1 MGNHI
6 ADGYLSTA
14 LVQEEEMFFLSLII
28 RNITVVNAIGRNEQM
43 DVWMKDGKIAQ
54 IAQHIEAQGGDQ
66 LDGSGKFLLPGFI
79 DMHIHG
85 SAQMDTMDA
94 SDEGLHIMAKSLLKE
109 GTTSFLATTMTQ
121 SFDNIERAIANV
133 AQFQPKS
140 DEAEVLGLHIE
151 GPFVSK
157 QRAGAQPFDYIVQP
171 DVEIITKWQALSGQK
186 IKQITLAPEEP
197 NGMTAVQSLS
207 ESGVIVSI
215 GHSDATFE
223 QMQEAVQL
231 GASQGTHL
239 YNQMRPFH
247 HRDPGVVGG
256 VLLLDAIKAE
266 LIVDF
271 IHMHE
276 GAVEMAYRLKGADG
290 IILITDA
297 MRAKG
302 MPYGEYDL
310 GGQLV
315 HVTESGAHLSNGS
328 LAGSILTMDQ
338 AVRNMRKITNCTME
352 ELVKMSSYN
361 AAQQLKLTN
370 KGQLIEGYD
379 ADAVIVDE
387 HLLLHQTIKAGQ
399 ISMQANNL

>member
-1 MGNHI
+1 M
-6 ADGYLSTA
+6 DTFSTA

-28 RNITVVNAIGRNEQM
+28 RNITVVNASGRDEQM

-54 IAQHIEAQGGDQ
+54 VAHHIEAQGFEQ

-140 DEAEVLGLHIE
+140 DEAELLGLHIE

-157 QRAGAQPFDYIVQP
+157 QRAGAQPLDYIVQP
-171 DVEIITKWQALSGQK
+171 DIEVMTKWQALSGQK

-207 ESGVIVSI
+207 ENGIIVSI

-256 VLLLDAIKAE
+256 VLLVDAIKAE

-338 AVRNMRKITNCTME
+338 AVRNMRQITNCTLE

-399 ISMQANNL
+399 INMHANNL

>member
-1 MGNHI
+1 M
-6 ADGYLSTA
+6 DTFSTA

-28 RNITVVNAIGRNEQM
+28 RNITVVNASGRDEQM

-54 IAQHIEAQGGDQ
+54 VAHHIEAQGIEQ

-121 SFDNIERAIANV
+121 SFDNIERAITNV
-133 AQFQPKS
+133 AQFQPKL

-157 QRAGAQPFDYIVQP
+157 QRAGAQPLDYIVQP
-171 DVEIITKWQALSGQK
+171 DIEVMTKWQALSGQK

-207 ESGVIVSI
+207 ENGIIVSI

-338 AVRNMRKITNCTME
+338 AVRNMHQITNCTLE

-399 ISMQANNL
+399 INRHANN

>member
-1 MGNHI
+1 
-6 ADGYLSTA
+6 
-14 LVQEEEMFFLSLII
+14 
-28 RNITVVNAIGRNEQM
+28 
-43 DVWMKDGKIAQ
+43 
-54 IAQHIEAQGGDQ
+54 
-66 LDGSGKFLLPGFI
+66 
-79 DMHIHG
+79 
-85 SAQMDTMDA
+85 
-94 SDEGLHIMAKSLLKE
+94 
-109 GTTSFLATTMTQ
+109 MTQ
-121 SFDNIERAIANV
+121 SFDNIERAITNV
-133 AQFQPKS
+133 AQFQPKP

-157 QRAGAQPFDYIVQP
+157 QRAGAQPLDYIVQP

-207 ESGVIVSI
+207 ESGIIVSI
-215 GHSDATFE
+215 GHSDATFD
-223 QMQEAVQL
+223 QIQEAVQL

-338 AVRNMRKITNCTME
+338 AVRNMHQITNCTLE

-399 ISMQANNL
+399 INMHANN

>member
-1 MGNHI
+1 M
-6 ADGYLSTA
+6 
-14 LVQEEEMFFLSLII
+14 
-28 RNITVVNAIGRNEQM
+28 VNASGRDEQM

-54 IAQHIEAQGGDQ
+54 IAQHIEAQGVEQ

-121 SFDNIERAIANV
+121 SFDNIERAITNV
-133 AQFQPKS
+133 AQFQPKL

-157 QRAGAQPFDYIVQP
+157 QRAGAQPLDYIVQP
-171 DVEIITKWQALSGQK
+171 DIEVITKWQALSGQK

-207 ESGVIVSI
+207 ENGIIVSI

-338 AVRNMRKITNCTME
+338 AVRNMHQITNCTLE

-399 ISMQANNL
+399 INMHANN

>member
-1 MGNHI
+1 M
-6 ADGYLSTA
+6 
-14 LVQEEEMFFLSLII
+14 SLII
-28 RNITVVNAIGRNEQM
+28 RNITVVNASGRDEQM

-54 IAQHIEAQGGDQ
+54 VAHHIEAQGIEQ

-121 SFDNIERAIANV
+121 SFDNIERAITNV
-133 AQFQPKS
+133 AQFQPKL

-157 QRAGAQPFDYIVQP
+157 QRAGAQPLDYIVQP
-171 DVEIITKWQALSGQK
+171 DIEVMTKWQALSGQK

-207 ESGVIVSI
+207 ENGIIVSI

-338 AVRNMRKITNCTME
+338 AVRNMHQITNCTLE

-399 ISMQANNL
+399 INRHANN

>member
-1 MGNHI
+1 M
-6 ADGYLSTA
+6 DTFSTA

-28 RNITVVNAIGRNEQM
+28 RNITVVNASGRDEQM

-54 IAQHIEAQGGDQ
+54 VAHHIEAQGFEQ

-85 SAQMDTMDA
+85 SAEMDTMDA

-140 DEAEVLGLHIE
+140 DEAELLGLHIE

-157 QRAGAQPFDYIVQP
+157 QRAGAQPLDYIVQP
-171 DVEIITKWQALSGQK
+171 DIEVMTKWQALSGQK

-207 ESGVIVSI
+207 ENGIIVSI

-256 VLLLDAIKAE
+256 VLLVDAIKAE

-338 AVRNMRKITNCTME
+338 AVRNMRQITNCTLE

-399 ISMQANNL
+399 ISMHANNL

>member
-1 MGNHI
+1 M
-6 ADGYLSTA
+6 DTFSTA

-28 RNITVVNAIGRNEQM
+28 RNITVVNASGRDEQM

-54 IAQHIEAQGGDQ
+54 VAHHIEAQGIEQ

-140 DEAEVLGLHIE
+140 DEAELLGLHIE

-157 QRAGAQPFDYIVQP
+157 QRAGAQPLDYIVQP
-171 DVEIITKWQALSGQK
+171 DIEVMTKWQALSGQK

-207 ESGVIVSI
+207 ENGIIVSI

-256 VLLLDAIKAE
+256 VLLVDAIKAE

-338 AVRNMRKITNCTME
+338 AVRNMRQITNCTLE

-379 ADAVIVDE
+379 ADAVLVDE
-387 HLLLHQTIKAGQ
+387 HLRLHQTIKAGQ
-399 ISMQANNL
+399 ISMHANNL

>member
-1 MGNHI
+1 M
-6 ADGYLSTA
+6 
-14 LVQEEEMFFLSLII
+14 SLII
-28 RNITVVNAIGRNEQM
+28 RNITVVNASGRDEQM

-54 IAQHIEAQGGDQ
+54 VTQHIEAQGIEQ

-157 QRAGAQPFDYIVQP
+157 QRAGAQPLDYIVQP
-171 DVEIITKWQALSGQK
+171 DLEVITKWQALSGQK

-207 ESGVIVSI
+207 ENGIIVSI
-215 GHSDATFE
+215 GHSDATYE

-338 AVRNMRKITNCTME
+338 AVRNMHQITNCTLE

-399 ISMQANNL
+399 IDMHANN

>member
-1 MGNHI
+1 MGNVI
-6 ADGYLSTA
+6 ANGYFSTA
-14 LVQEEEMFFLSLII
+14 LIQEEEMFFLSLLIQ
-28 RNITVVNAIGRNEQM
+28 NITVVNANGRDEQM
-43 DVWMKDGKIAQ
+43 DVWMMDGKIAH
-54 IAQHIEAQGGDQ
+54 IAQHIEAHGVDR

-133 AQFQPKS
+133 AQFQPQP

-157 QRAGAQPFDYIVQP
+157 QRAGAQPLDYIVPP
-171 DVEIITKWQALSGQK
+171 DVQVISKWQALSGHK

-197 NGMTAVQSLS
+197 TGMTAVQSLS

-302 MPYGEYDL
+302 MPFGEYDL
-310 GGQLV
+310 GGQMV
-315 HVTESGAHLSNGS
+315 HVTESGAHLSNGA
-328 LAGSILTMDQ
+328 LAGSILKMDQ
-338 AVRNMRKITNCTME
+338 AVRNMRKITNCTLE
-352 ELVKMSSYN
+352 ELVKMSSFN

-370 KGQLIEGYD
+370 KGQLKEGYD
-379 ADAVIVDE
+379 ADAVIVDG
-387 HLLLHQTIKAGQ
+387 HLMLHQTIKAGQ
-399 ISMQANNL
+399 IMMHANI

>member
-1 MGNHI
+1 M
-6 ADGYLSTA
+6 
-14 LVQEEEMFFLSLII
+14 SLII
-28 RNITVVNAIGRNEQM
+28 RNITVVNASGRDEQM

-54 IAQHIEAQGGDQ
+54 IAQHIEAQGVEQ

-121 SFDNIERAIANV
+121 SFDNIERAITNV
-133 AQFQPKS
+133 AQFQPKL

-157 QRAGAQPFDYIVQP
+157 QRAGAQPLDYIVQP
-171 DVEIITKWQALSGQK
+171 DIEVITKWQALSGQK

-207 ESGVIVSI
+207 ENGIIVSI

-338 AVRNMRKITNCTME
+338 AVRNMHQITNCTLE

-399 ISMQANNL
+399 INMHANN

>member
-1 MGNHI
+1 MNTF
-6 ADGYLSTA
+6 STA

-28 RNITVVNAIGRNEQM
+28 RNITVVNASGRDEQM

-54 IAQHIEAQGGDQ
+54 IAQHIHVQGVDQ

-94 SDEGLHIMAKSLLKE
+94 SDEGLHIMAQSLLKE

-121 SFDNIERAIANV
+121 SFDKIERAIVNV

-157 QRAGAQPFDYIVQP
+157 QRAGAQPLDYIVQP
-171 DVEIITKWQALSGQK
+171 DVEVIKKWQALSGQK

-197 NGMTAVQSLS
+197 NGMAAVQSLS

-256 VLLLDAIKAE
+256 VLLVDAIKAE

-338 AVRNMRKITNCTME
+338 AVRNMRQITNCTLE

-370 KGQLIEGYD
+370 KGQLTEGYD

-387 HLLLHQTIKAGQ
+387 HLLLHQTIKAGRIRVQ
-399 ISMQANNL
+399 TKN

>member
-1 MGNHI
+1 M
-6 ADGYLSTA
+6 DTFSTA

-28 RNITVVNAIGRNEQM
+28 RNITVVNASGRDEQM

-54 IAQHIEAQGGDQ
+54 VAHHIEAQGIEQ

-157 QRAGAQPFDYIVQP
+157 QRAGAQPLDYIVQP
-171 DVEIITKWQALSGQK
+171 DIEVMTKWQALSGQK

-197 NGMTAVQSLS
+197 NGMTAVQGLS
-207 ESGVIVSI
+207 ENGIIVSI

-338 AVRNMRKITNCTME
+338 AVRNMHQITNCTLE

-399 ISMQANNL
+399 INMHANN

>member
-1 MGNHI
+1 MNTF
-6 ADGYLSTA
+6 STA
-14 LVQEEEMFFLSLII
+14 LVQEEEMFFLSLLI
-28 RNITVVNAIGRNEQM
+28 RNITVVNANGREERV
-43 DVWMKDGKIAQ
+43 DVWMKDSKIAE
-54 IAQHIEAQGGDQ
+54 IATHIDVSDVDQ

-121 SFDNIERAIANV
+121 SYDNIERAIANV
-133 AQFQPKS
+133 AQFQPQL
-140 DEAEVLGLHIE
+140 DEAEVLGIHIE

-157 QRAGAQPFDYIVQP
+157 NRAGAQPLDYIVQP
-171 DVEIITKWQALSGQK
+171 DIDVWTKWQELSGNK

-197 NGMTAVQSLS
+197 NGMTSVQSIS
-207 ESGVIVSI
+207 NSGVIVSI

-231 GASQGTHL
+231 GATQGTHL

-302 MPYGEYDL
+302 MPFGEYDL
-310 GGQLV
+310 GGQMV
-315 HVTESGAHLSNGS
+315 HVTEAGAHLSNGS
-328 LAGSILTMDQ
+328 LAGSILKMDQ
-338 AVRNMRKITNCTME
+338 AVRNMHQITNCTVE

-370 KGQLIEGYD
+370 KGQLVQGYD
-379 ADAVIVDE
+379 ADAVILDE
-387 HLLLHQTIKAGQ
+387 HLMLQQTIKAGKVTFDA
-399 ISMQANNL
+399 MVKGDGR

>member
-1 MGNHI
+1 M
-6 ADGYLSTA
+6 
-14 LVQEEEMFFLSLII
+14 SLII
-28 RNITVVNAIGRNEQM
+28 RNITVVNASGRDEQM

-54 IAQHIEAQGGDQ
+54 VAHHIEAQGFEQ

-94 SDEGLHIMAKSLLKE
+94 SDEGLHIMVKSLLKE

-140 DEAEVLGLHIE
+140 DEAELLGLHIE

-157 QRAGAQPFDYIVQP
+157 QRAGAQPLDYIVQP
-171 DVEIITKWQALSGQK
+171 DIEVMTKWQALSGQK

-207 ESGVIVSI
+207 ENGIIVSI
-215 GHSDATFE
+215 GHSNATFE

-256 VLLLDAIKAE
+256 VLLVDAIKAE

-338 AVRNMRKITNCTME
+338 AVRNMRQITNCTLE

-387 HLLLHQTIKAGQ
+387 HLLLHQTIKAYQ
-399 ISMQANNL
+399 ISMHANNL